1 MAIHIRRREFIGA
14 LAGAAWPLAARA
26 QQPKM
31 PLVGFLGVGS
41 PGPLRDWLAAFH
53 QGLKEVGYIESQ
65 NLTIEYRWAEGHYDR
80 LPAFATELVQR
91 QVTLIVTTGGQDSA
105 LAAKAATATIPIVF
119 SSGNDP
125 VAAGLVT
132 SLSQP
137 GGNITGASFFTDV
150 LEAKRLQLLHEVVPD
165 VKIIAL
171 LLDPKNRSHEFILR
185 QTQEAA
191 VRLGIRLIAVNA
203 SNAAEIDSSF
213 STLVREG
220 AGALLVA
227 SSAFFNSR
235 RNQLVTL
242 AARHVIPAMYQFR
255 EFAAA
260 GGLMSYGT
268 SVAEAYHQVGVYAG
282 RILKGE
288 NPADLPV
295 VQSTKFELVINLA
308 TAKALGVSISNAMQL
323 LADEVIE

>member
-1 MAIHIRRREFIGA
+1 MGGTA
-14 LAGAAWPLAARA
+14 AAWPFVTRA
-26 QQPKM
+26 QQPTKL
-31 PLVGFLGVGS
+31 PTIGLLGVGS
-41 PGPLRDWLAAFH
+41 PGPLRDQLVAFH
-53 QGLKEVGYIESQ
+53 QGLKEAGYIEGQ
-65 NLTIEYRWAEGHYDR
+65 NVTIEYRWAEGQYDR
-80 LPAFATELVQR
+80 LPAFAAEFIQR
-91 QVTLIVTTGGQDSA
+91 QVALIVTTGGSESA
-105 LAAKAATATIPIVF
+105 LAAKAATTTIPVVF

-125 VAAGLVT
+125 IATGLVT

-165 VKIIAL
+165 VKIIGL
-171 LLDPKNRSHEFILR
+171 LLDPNNRSHDVTLR
-185 QTQEAA
+185 QIQEAA
-191 VRLGIRLIAVNA
+191 VRLGIRLIVVNA
-203 SNAAEIDSSF
+203 SNAAGIDSSF

-227 SSAFFNSR
+227 SSAVFNSR

-295 VQSTKFELVINLA
+295 VQSTKFELVINLT
-308 TAKALGVSISNAMQL
+308 TAKALGVTISNAMQL
-323 LADEVIE
+323 LADEIIE